1 MFLINCVALK
11 PVLIFTRRRA
21 ARLADSPLM
30 TVVQRGGNGCCSG
43 RGKMRRL
50 ENEKYLPRWE
60 TIRLV
65 KAALRKATISSL
77 RSRASAMVTFKRLS
91 SCGTPIAVPI
101 SSRPPVKWSS
111 NADLLHHSGR
121 MVVGQHHAHDAKPQ
135 FFCSR
140 AKRGNQKVG

>member
-65 KAALRKATISSL
+65 KAALRKATFLVIALASL
-77 RSRASAMVTFKRLS
+77 GHGHVQAAELLWHAYRGADFKPATGQMVQHADPPPPLGPDGSRAA
-91 SCGTPIAVPI
+91 P
-101 SSRPPVKWSS
+101 RP
-111 NADLLHHSGR
+111 
-121 MVVGQHHAHDAKPQ
+121 
-135 FFCSR
+135 
-140 AKRGNQKVG
+140 

>member
-65 KAALRKATISSL
+65 KAASRKATISSL
-77 RSRASAMVTFKRLS
+77 RSRASAIAELLWHAYRGADFKPAAGQL
-91 SCGTPIAVPI
+91 VQH
-101 SSRPPVKWSS
+101 
-111 NADLLHHSGR
+111 ADLLHHSGR

-140 AKRGNQKVG
+140 AKRGNQKVGRGGI